1 MNAGAQYEN
10 SANYLEFTQIGLTI
24 RDMLPRPQRP
34 RIALAVHTR
43 SPIEEG
49 IFDGVLDY
57 AKQLRRWDFV
67 NENGRPFLPFK
78 AIDFTQF
85 DGVIGAFSSP
95 VRAAEAIEAGTVV
108 VNTAN
113 VPANIP
119 FPKVISD
126 DQAVGRAGAEHLL
139 ARAFQQFGF
148 FSHSPSR
155 YAQDRLA
162 GFRQTIEHAAGHVC
176 HVLSDDAPELTH
188 IDLRALQA
196 WLNEL
201 PKPIGIMAAN
211 DYLGRFVLEGAVGLG
226 LRVPEEVAVLGV
238 DNEEWYTATV
248 STPLSSVEINTQQIG
263 YRAAQVLD
271 DLLSGKPAPP
281 LQRVPPVRVI
291 ERRSTDVM
299 WNQDPVVVAAVRF
312 IEDRYGDPVTIDH
325 LLEKV
330 GVSRRNL
337 ENRMKRATG
346 RTPYAALCRER
357 VKRAKTMLT
366 ETRLTISQIARACG
380 FDDQGNFG
388 VMFKR
393 ETKLTPSQYRHQHD
407 HGSGKEGI

>member
-1 MNAGAQYEN
+1 MAP
-10 SANYLEFTQIGLTI
+10 S
-24 RDMLPRPQRP
+24 PKRP
-34 RIALAVHTR
+34 RIALAAQTR

-49 IFDGVLDY
+49 IFRGVLDY
-57 AKQLRRWDFV
+57 AKQFRRWDFV
-67 NENGRPFLPFK
+67 NVDGRPFLHLSQ
-78 AIDFTQF
+78 IDFTQF
-85 DGVIGAFSSP
+85 DGVIGAFGSR
-95 VRAAEAIEAGTVV
+95 VRAAEALEAGVVV

-113 VPANIP
+113 ASANIP

-126 DQAVGRAGAEHLL
+126 DEAVGRAGAEHLL
-139 ARAFQQFGF
+139 GRAFEQFGF
-148 FSHSPSR
+148 FSHSRSR
-155 YAQDRLA
+155 YAQDRLT

-176 HVLSDDAPELTH
+176 HVLSDDAPELTDV
-188 IDLRALQA
+188 DLATLET
-196 WLNEL
+196 WLNDL

-211 DYLGRFVLEGAVGLG
+211 DYLARFVLDRAVSLG

-248 STPLSSVEINTQQIG
+248 STPLSSVDINTQQIG

-271 DLLSGKPAPP
+271 DLLSGKSAPP
-281 LQRVPPVRVI
+281 LQRVPPVGVI

-299 WNQDPVVVAAVRF
+299 WNQDPVVLEAIRF
-312 IEDRYGDPVTIDH
+312 IEDRYGEPITIDH
-325 LLEKV
+325 VLDKV

-357 VKRAKTMLT
+357 VKRAKAMLA